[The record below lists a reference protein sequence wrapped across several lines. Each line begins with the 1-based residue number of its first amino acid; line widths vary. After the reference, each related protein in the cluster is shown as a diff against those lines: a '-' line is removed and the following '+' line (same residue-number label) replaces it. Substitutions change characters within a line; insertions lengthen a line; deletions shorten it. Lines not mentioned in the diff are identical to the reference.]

1 MREDHRPTHLH
12 TAQGPV
18 EIPYIALSLIRTLTV
33 EERAIVQKTVSIA
46 QADFHRPLSFDE
58 PFEVHYTNGMDILGA
73 YVYHTHTRPI
83 ILLDPALIKAN
94 AATNNLNF
102 ANEVAITLAHEI
114 AHAYQDRIGVL
125 DETEDV
131 EAAAETFAKI
141 WLDRGEVCVDIL
153 TPRPIEF
160 FSKPPF

>member
-1 MREDHRPTHLH
+1 MNFLFGHYAGSRDATTKAIATL
-12 TAQGPV
+12 Q
-18 EIPYIALSLIRTLTV
+18 EIEAMFR
-33 EERAIVQKTVSIA
+33 
-46 QADFHRPLSFDE
+46 
-58 PFEVHYTNGMDILGA
+58 
-73 YVYHTHTRPI
+73 THTRPI

>member
-1 MREDHRPTHLH
+1 MREDHRPTHRH

-58 PFEVHYTNGMDILGA
+58 PFEVHYTNGTDILGA

-83 ILLDPALIKAN
+83 ILLDPALIKSN
-94 AATNNLNF
+94 AASNNLNF
-102 ANEVAITLAHEI
+102 EQEVATTLAHEI
-114 AHAYQDRIGVL
+114 AHAYQERHGLL

-141 WLDRGEVCVDIL
+141 WVETEEVCVDIL
-153 TPRPIEF
+153 TPPSIDTF
-160 FSKPPF
+160 FKTPF

>member
-1 MREDHRPTHLH
+1 MSRGNRAALTLAAPKE
-12 TAQGPV
+12 ASM
-18 EIPYIALSLIRTLTV
+18 ALSDHGKYSGV
-33 EERAIVQKTVSIA
+33 VDIA
-46 QADFHRPLSFDE
+46 R
-58 PFEVHYTNGMDILGA
+58 NGMDILGA

-153 TPRPIEF
+153 TPRPIDF